1 MDPNLTTYGEFMT
14 TYGYVRVSTLV
25 QAKEGDS
32 LEAQKRQIISYASS
46 KGYFLEGH
54 NIFIEKGVSG
64 GVGFEERPEGF
75 KLYELMTKGDILI
88 FPKLDRAFRNTRN
101 ALNVLYDLKEKN
113 VSVHFI
119 DLGGDVTGNGIGA
132 IIFTILSAFATFEKE
147 RIGTRIREVKQMKK
161 LEGKFVGGRKPF
173 GFKIVDGIKQIKEE
187 DQVIIKT
194 MRKMRANGSSYRKLS
209 EWFGKESSRKLS
221 HVAIRALLQRT

>member
-1 MDPNLTTYGEFMT
+1 MT
-14 TYGYVRVSTLV
+14 TYGYVRVSTLI

-32 LEAQKRQIISYASS
+32 LEAQKRQIVSYASS
-46 KGYFLEGH
+46 KGFFLEEL
-54 NIFIEKGVSG
+54 NIFIERGVSG
-64 GVGFEERPEGF
+64 GVGFEERPEGS
-75 KLYELMTKGDILI
+75 KLYELLNAGDVLI

-101 ALNVLYDLKEKN
+101 ALNVLHDLKEKN

-161 LEGKFVGGRKPF
+161 LEGKFVGGRRPF
-173 GFKIVDGIKQIKEE
+173 GFEVVEGFKEVKEE
-187 DQVIIKT
+187 DQAIIKI
-194 MRKMRANGSSYRKLS
+194 MRKMRADGSSYRQLS
-209 EWFGKESSRKLS
+209 KWINDEAGKRLS
-221 HVAIRALLQRT
+221 HVAIRTLLQRT

>member
-1 MDPNLTTYGEFMT
+1 MDNNLTTDGEFMT

-46 KGYFLEGH
+46 KGYFLEEH

-209 EWFGKESSRKLS
+209 EWSGKESSRKLS